1 MNVLAALASVVIA
14 VTTLTQP
21 ITLKTGTKIACVLQ
35 TGVDSR
41 TTQSGDTFTLH
52 VDDPS
57 QPALA
62 GARIKGH
69 VTRVNG
75 PFGMQPAEIA
85 FLFDSITFAN
95 GAKEPIRAFV
105 VSRNVVQR
113 TATGPGAPVPPPGPV
128 RLPNT
133 VGPPNQSTM
142 VWSTQL
148 GPKTK
153 ETAQTGGYAYAA
165 TTKKP
170 LVVQPGTPV
179 TIDLASDL
187 QVP

>member
-1 MNVLAALASVVIA
+1 MNALAALAAFVIA
-14 VTTLTQP
+14 ATMLTQP
-21 ITLKTGTKIACVLQ
+21 TTLKPGTKIACVLQ
-35 TGVDSR
+35 TAVDSR
-41 TTQSGDTFTLH
+41 TAQSGDTFTLH

-57 QPALA
+57 QPELA

-69 VTRVNG
+69 VTRVYSPHG
-75 PFGMQPAEIA
+75 FQRAEIA

-95 GAKEPIRAFV
+95 GAKEPIRAYV

-113 TATGPGAPVPPPGPV
+113 NATGPGAPLPPPGPV

-148 GPKTK
+148 GPKTQ

-165 TTKKP
+165 DRDKP
-170 LVVQPGTPV
+170 LVVQAGTPV
-179 TIDLASDL
+179 TIDLAGDL